1 MINVAIFTISPIDN
15 ILKTIVIIASIT
27 VINQAQYLAVNKP
40 QANPNHAAPNT
51 TDTDATM

>member
-1 MINVAIFTISPIDN
+1 MSPIDR
-15 ILKTIVIIASIT
+15 ILKIIVIMASIT

>member
-1 MINVAIFTISPIDN
+1 MSPIDK
-15 ILKTIVIIASIT
+15 ILKIMVITASIT
-27 VINQAQYLAVNKP
+27 VINQAQYLAVNRP